1 MKRLLILLLISIFIL
16 PSIAVADCTVMIAKK
31 KGSSCDYSTNEVGDR
46 TSTNTGWNNMAN
58 NEIDC
63 FLYQADCSGTLR
75 YAWVD
80 HQGTGTDDVK
90 IGVFTSQHGSTVHSP
105 DSGDTLVG
113 SWSTG
118 DTVSTDTF
126 IQLSGTIGGSVTSG
140 NWYWVCAL
148 AGPNALSIAQNTSGT
163 RTLYYNSSS
172 SYSSPP
178 STLSGTWSSQASRD
192 WGLYVEIQ

>member
-1 MKRLLILLLISIFIL
+1 MKKLLIGFAILLVMCGYSY
-16 PSIAVADCTVMIAKK
+16 AATVEAD
-31 KGSSCDYSTNEVGDR
+31 SCSLAHVQAAHDAADR
-46 TSTNTGWNNMAN
+46 
-58 NEIDC
+58 
-63 FLYQADCSGTLR
+63 
-75 YAWVD
+75 
-80 HQGTGTDDVK
+80 
-90 IGVFTSQHGSTVHSP
+90 
-105 DSGDTLVG
+105 GDTLVG

-163 RTLYYNSSS
+163 RTLYYNYSS